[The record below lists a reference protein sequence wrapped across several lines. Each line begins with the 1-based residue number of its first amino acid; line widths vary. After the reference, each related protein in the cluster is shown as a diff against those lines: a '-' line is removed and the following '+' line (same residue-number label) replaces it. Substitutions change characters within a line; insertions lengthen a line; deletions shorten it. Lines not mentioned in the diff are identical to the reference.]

1 MTKELTG
8 WKCKAC
14 GTYEEKPVR
23 TAEYTDKIN
32 LAVCP
37 TCGNKTF
44 RRIRE
49 ILEFELEDK

>member
-1 MTKELTG
+1 MAKELTG

-49 ILEFELEDK
+49 ILEFELEDR